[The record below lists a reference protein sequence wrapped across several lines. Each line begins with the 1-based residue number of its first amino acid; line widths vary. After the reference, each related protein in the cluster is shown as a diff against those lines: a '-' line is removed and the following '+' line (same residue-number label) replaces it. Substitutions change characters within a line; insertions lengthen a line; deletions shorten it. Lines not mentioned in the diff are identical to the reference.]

1 MKMTMDQ
8 SLLEKKPFRFIVVG
22 SGWRSLFYWRIACA
36 YPELFTMEAM
46 LCRTDEKAGAM
57 RRPYGVPAITSEAAC
72 EAMKPDFVVIAVN
85 KASIFSETKRWA
97 KKGYPVLC
105 ETPAALKLEDLKE
118 LWRMKTEEGA
128 KIQVAEQY
136 YLYPSFAA
144 AMEVVRR
151 GYLGDVTMM
160 NLSAVH
166 DYHGASVIRRM
177 LGTGLQNMTVYGK
190 EYPYTLVETDSRDG
204 AVTDGRRAEKTRRRL
219 TFEFEGGKT
228 AFYDFS
234 SAQYHSYIRSRHLNV
249 QGPEGELDDWI
260 VRRIKEEIQPSGR
273 RFLPMEQTMSVERE
287 ASGSGII
294 RIYLGEEQLYVNPFV
309 HMGLKKV
316 LPQDET
322 AIAVLMMGLRRYIEE
337 GTECYPLAEG
347 LQDAYTLILMEEA
360 LKDPG
365 RLVRSETQIWAGKQ
379 I

>member
-57 RRPYGVPAITSEAAC
+57 RRQYGVPAITSEAAC

-151 GYLGDVTMM
+151 G
-160 NLSAVH
+160 
-166 DYHGASVIRRM
+166 
-177 LGTGLQNMTVYGK
+177 
-190 EYPYTLVETDSRDG
+190 
-204 AVTDGRRAEKTRRRL
+204 
-219 TFEFEGGKT
+219 
-228 AFYDFS
+228 
-234 SAQYHSYIRSRHLNV
+234 
-249 QGPEGELDDWI
+249 
-260 VRRIKEEIQPSGR
+260 
-273 RFLPMEQTMSVERE
+273 
-287 ASGSGII
+287 
-294 RIYLGEEQLYVNPFV
+294 
-309 HMGLKKV
+309 
-316 LPQDET
+316 
-322 AIAVLMMGLRRYIEE
+322 
-337 GTECYPLAEG
+337 
-347 LQDAYTLILMEEA
+347 
-360 LKDPG
+360 
-365 RLVRSETQIWAGKQ
+365 
-379 I
+379 